1 MCWSV
6 IGAQVTIRERSTP
19 TNTATFQSEASS
31 LNNLILPPPP
41 TSNTEQLSAADNSDI
56 QISWRR
62 QTEQTSE
69 CRMTSTPRPDW
80 DYILIVTGICPQYV
94 QARQTSV
101 KLLGANKILMP
112 VAIHRPADWPES
124 SRNLSRF
131 YTEIW
136 VFNENWLNSS
146 LTLDIFQSRYKIANK
161 WLHSIQSF
169 KIFLNNKRINI
180 LCFVS
185 LSLNWYLRDPHPTLF
200 ALRLTATAGQK
211 LLKYEFESGLLINCF
226 LASPYLQ
233 CFVSGVKAPVA
244 PLTLLAIY
252 SCITDLN
259 HGLWGP
265 GPWLGP
271 ADCDTGQWTSG
282 ATQGTRD
289 GHQMTNIDPE

>member
-131 YTEIW
+131 HTEIW

-226 LASPYLQ
+226 LSLSPRRICNVL
-233 CFVSGVKAPVA
+233 CPVSKLPV
-244 PLTLLAIY
+244 LAIY